1 MSRFIDF
8 FEQAV
13 RGTGTRTDLDEQQ
26 AEIAKQQELLD
37 HDREIRELRA
47 LATID
52 AVFLAVE
59 PNDRSYHP
67 SGKQV
72 LLA

>member
-1 MSRFIDF
+1 MIFSN
-8 FEQAV
+8 EQSAALEPEQ
-13 RGTGTRTDLDEQQ
+13 TLDEQQ

-37 HDREIRELRA
+37 RDREIRELRA

-52 AVFLAVE
+52 AVFLTVE